1 MTPRIGILA
10 AMPEEEAKL
19 KEHVTDQEV
28 LKVGE
33 VFEFRTGMLAG
44 RPVVFGAANVRR
56 PP

>member
-28 LKVGE
+28 HTVGE

-56 PP
+56 AP